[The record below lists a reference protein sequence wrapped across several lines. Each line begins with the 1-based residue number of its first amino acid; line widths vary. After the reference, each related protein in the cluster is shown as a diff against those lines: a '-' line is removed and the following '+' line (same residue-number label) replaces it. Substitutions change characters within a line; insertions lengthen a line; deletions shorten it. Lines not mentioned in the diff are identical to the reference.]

1 MGARLA
7 TSVVVAILAIGAFAS
22 VASAQQVSP
31 GGPDSQV
38 SEYVIPQTQIG
49 GQEPGEAVPSLGGP
63 GPSGEVGSAG
73 KLPFTGMWLLPL
85 VALAITLALVGTT
98 LRGRRREAA
107 PSVA

>member
-7 TSVVVAILAIGAFAS
+7 TSLVVAILATAAFAT

-38 SEYVIPQTQIG
+38 SEYVIPETEIG
-49 GQEPGEAVPSLGGP
+49 PLPDEQVPSLGGP
-63 GPSGEVGSAG
+63 GPTGEVGSSG

-85 VALAITLALVGTT
+85 AALGITLAVAGTT
-98 LRGRRREAA
+98 MRRRREVSPSAA
-107 PSVA
+107 